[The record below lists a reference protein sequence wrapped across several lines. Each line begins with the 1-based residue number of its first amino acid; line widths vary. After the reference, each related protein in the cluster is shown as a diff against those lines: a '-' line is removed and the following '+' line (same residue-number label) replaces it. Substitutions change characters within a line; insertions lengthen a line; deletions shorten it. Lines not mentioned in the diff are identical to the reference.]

1 MKSGGTPVSGHISF
15 MTRSCK
21 WRILEAFK
29 IFFPMPFLSTVSIT
43 EENYMPRKL
52 KYSCSKTE
60 FLQKQNITHT
70 TTL

>member
-52 KYSCSKTE
+52 IYSSFQLFMISDISIK
-60 FLQKQNITHT
+60 KDHH
-70 TTL
+70 

>member
-1 MKSGGTPVSGHISF
+1 VVFRVLGKKIKIVTSPCGHSAVKV
-15 MTRSCK
+15 TTLNHCK

-52 KYSCSKTE
+52 KYSS
-60 FLQKQNITHT
+60 F
-70 TTL
+70 